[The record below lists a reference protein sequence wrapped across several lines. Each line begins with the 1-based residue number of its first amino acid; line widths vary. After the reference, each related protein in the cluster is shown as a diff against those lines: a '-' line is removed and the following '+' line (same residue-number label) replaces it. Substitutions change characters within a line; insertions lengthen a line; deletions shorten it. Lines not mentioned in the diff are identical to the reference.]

1 MTILCNLLRSLDI
14 FGHKVGV
21 KYRGEEA
28 FKTRLGALLT
38 VGTFVLIMINAQN
51 LLVQFSDHSAQTEVI
66 NPIKVSR
73 LIRIKK
79 NKEEPVDLRQEGFD
93 IAVTNFGIPIPRSI
107 GWWSAHS
114 VNVLTG

>member
-66 NPIKVSR
+66 NPTKVDS
-73 LIRIKK
+73 

-93 IAVTNFGIPIPRSI
+93 IAVTNFGLPIPRSI